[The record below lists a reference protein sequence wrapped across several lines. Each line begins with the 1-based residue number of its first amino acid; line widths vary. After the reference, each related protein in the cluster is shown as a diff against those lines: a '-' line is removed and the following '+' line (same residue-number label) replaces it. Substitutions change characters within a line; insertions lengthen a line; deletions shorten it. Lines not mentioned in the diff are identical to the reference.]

1 VSPRSSDAIHD
12 PPALRR
18 IRIDPRQQGMV
29 LLLVLFF
36 ILLLTASIASFV
48 RRSTMDAAIV
58 RNRDRAMAA
67 SSLARGGIRIAQ
79 QLLTQNAVA
88 STDPSQ
94 TSIDFGST
102 WQGVQPLVFFE
113 DETSKLV
120 LRIEDTDSRLNVNA
134 LLDEQGNAR
143 PEAHDFLE
151 KVLAKVI
158 NEMPGTPE
166 EKLYDPAALA
176 WNLLDY
182 IDVDEI
188 RERWDGGQEDD
199 FYAKQVPPGHAA
211 NRPLL
216 DVDELRLVEGFDTP
230 LVSALEPYLTV
241 FPYAGGG
248 GINPNTAPPYVLGLL
263 YHWPYGEAS
272 PAETIKESAV
282 QEIIA
287 YREEGNVFCS
297 PASDTCS
304 EIESFLETER
314 IFPTPS
320 YTSSTFR
327 ITAEASVD
335 DIQRSIEVVLATGLP
350 DSPEILL
357 FWREY

>member
-1 VSPRSSDAIHD
+1 
-12 PPALRR
+12 
-18 IRIDPRQQGMV
+18 MV

-48 RRSTMDAAIV
+48 RRATMDAAIV
-58 RNRDRAMAA
+58 RNRDRATAA
-67 SSLARGGIRIAQ
+67 SSLARGGIRIAEA
-79 QLLTQNAVA
+79 LLVENAAA
-88 STDPSQ
+88 SNDPSQ
-94 TSIDFGST
+94 TVVAFGST
-102 WQGVQPLVFFE
+102 WQGVQPLVLFE
-113 DETSKLV
+113 DEASKLV
-120 LRIEDTDSRLNVNA
+120 LRIEDTASRLNVNA
-134 LLDEQGNAR
+134 LIDEDGKAR

-158 NEMPGTPE
+158 NEMPGSPE
-166 EKLYDPAALA
+166 EKLYDPSALA

-188 RERWDGGQEDD
+188 RERWDGGQEND

-216 DVDELRLVEGFDTP
+216 DLEELRLVEGFDPP
-230 LVSALEPYLTV
+230 LVAALEPYLTV

-248 GINPNTAPPYVLGLL
+248 GINPNTAPPYVLSLL
-263 YHWPYGEAS
+263 YHWPYGEAA
-272 PAETIKESAV
+272 PAETIKESAI

-287 YREEGNVFCS
+287 YRDEGNVFCS
-297 PASDTCS
+297 PASDMCT

-314 IFPTPS
+314 IFPAPR
-320 YTSSTFR
+320 YTSGTFR

-335 DIQRSIEVVLATGLP
+335 DIQRSIEVVLESGLP